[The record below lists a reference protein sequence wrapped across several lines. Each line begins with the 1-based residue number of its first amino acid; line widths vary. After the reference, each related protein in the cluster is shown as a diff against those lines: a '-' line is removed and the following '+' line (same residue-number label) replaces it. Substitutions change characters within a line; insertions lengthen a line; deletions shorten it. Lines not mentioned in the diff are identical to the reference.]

1 MLITIN
7 SNEDI
12 PIYLQIRQQII
23 NGIASGELKTGDA
36 LPSVR
41 QLAFDIGVNMHTVN
55 KAYALLRTEGHV
67 NMHGRKGAVIAER
80 TEAGED
86 NIIEIRTRMN
96 QLITEA
102 KVKGLSSEDVFKMV
116 KDILSDEKGASK

>member
-7 SNEDI
+7 SNEEI

-23 NGIASGELKTGDA
+23 NGIASGELKAGDA

-55 KAYALLRTEGHV
+55 KAYALLRSEGHV

-80 TEAGED
+80 IEADED
-86 NIIEIRTRMN
+86 NKTEIRFQMD

-102 KVKGLSSEDVFKMV
+102 KVKGLSSEDLYNML
-116 KDILSDEKGASK
+116 DEILHDEKGESK